1 MRFTEHQTLAAL
13 CLAAS
18 VASGTAVT
26 LLMPT
31 PQTTAPAETAS
42 IKPPAI
48 IRSIPVQTSSITPP
62 RLKLGYDHSDVFTG
76 GNNSPA
82 PHRFGFVPLNATN
95 DLFAALAEDHFAAE
109 NPDTWA
115 AETTVALPPPSLVRL
130 PNEAAPRLPWQ
141 SEPGLARKPASLT
154 ERLREIGPTA
164 QERLQAKFI
173 AAKAPWRPAELA
185 LVAIKDEK
193 VLELHARPAGGSWT
207 FIHRYPVLAASG
219 ITGPKLRRGDKQVP
233 EGIYG
238 ITFLN
243 PNSRF
248 HVALRVNYP
257 NAFDRRMGERDGR
270 KDLGGDIMIHGKAA
284 STGCLA
290 IGDAAAEELF
300 VLAAETGLKNIK
312 LVIAPTDF
320 RKNAIPTA
328 DPAQPA
334 WLPQL
339 YMELASAMAPYK
351 APASG
356 GLLSLFSN

>member
-1 MRFTEHQTLAAL
+1 MRISENQTLAAL
-13 CLAAS
+13 CLAAAVVGGAAVS
-18 VASGTAVT
+18 VLTPAQDSLAKRAP
-26 LLMPT
+26 PT
-31 PQTTAPAETAS
+31 
-42 IKPPAI
+42 I
-48 IRSIPVQTSSITPP
+48 IRSIPVQTSSIPAP
-62 RLKLGYDHSDVFTG
+62 RLKPGFV
-76 GNNSPA
+76 A
-82 PHRFGFVPLNATN
+82 PQDFDLADAQSQHDRFGFVPLHAA
-95 DLFAALAEDHFAAE
+95 DELFSSLADEEIAAE
-109 NPDTWA
+109 NPDTWSS
-115 AETTVALPPPSLVRL
+115 ETILAPVPPSLVRL
-130 PNEAAPRLPWQ
+130 PTDRPAQLPWQ
-141 SEPGLARKPASLT
+141 NEPALRKKPYSLS

-164 QERLQAKFI
+164 QERLHAKFV

-193 VLELHARPAGGSWT
+193 VLELHARPTGGTWT

-233 EGIYG
+233 EGVYG
-238 ITFLN
+238 ISFLN

-257 NAFDRRMGERDGR
+257 NAFDRRMGVRDGR

-312 LVIAPTDF
+312 LVIAPTDLR
-320 RKNAIPTA
+320 RKSVPSIIGEG
-328 DPAQPA
+328 QPD
-334 WLPQL
+334 WLPGL
-339 YMELASAMAPYK
+339 YTELASAMAPYK
-351 APASG
+351 APSSG